1 MFSVKRLFFP
11 ALLALALMLAAC
23 GNNLLP
29 SGEDRRPAA
38 TGGAGHAVGQTAPDF
53 TMGDTTGGTV
63 SLSALNA
70 AGKPVV
76 LYFTM
81 WCPICDAHMQHMQ
94 TTAMAQYPNAVY
106 VAVDYLSGGVAAA
119 AAAQSSAGYG
129 STPFIVAADVGQTVL
144 NAYHATMGTTVVI
157 DKTGVVRM
165 NEDYKD
171 GAALLAVLG
180 AL

>member
-1 MFSVKRLFFP
+1 MFSAKWIVLP
-11 ALLALALMLAAC
+11 ALLAAMIAAC
-23 GNNLLP
+23 GNNLIP
-29 SGEDRRPAA
+29 SGEDKRITTTAS
-38 TGGAGHAVGQTAPDF
+38 AGHAVGQTAPDF
-53 TMGDTTGGTV
+53 SMPDTAGGTV

-94 TTAMAQYPNAVY
+94 STAMAQYPNAVY
-106 VAVDYLSGGVAAA
+106 VAVDYLSGSVAVAAD
-119 AAAQSSAGYG
+119 AQNSAGYA
-129 STPFIVAADVGQTVL
+129 SSPFVVGVDVGQAVL
-144 NAYHATMGTTVVI
+144 NTFHATMGTTVVI
-157 DKTGVVRM
+157 DKTGIVRM

-171 GAALLAVLG
+171 GTALLTVLG

>member
-1 MFSVKRLFFP
+1 MFSGKRIFYPVILAITLF
-11 ALLALALMLAAC
+11 LAAC

-29 SGEDRRPAA
+29 SGEDKRTPAA
-38 TGGAGHAVGQTAPDF
+38 GGAGNAAGQTSPGF
-53 TMGDTTGGTV
+53 TLTDTAGGTV

-81 WCPICDAHMQHMQ
+81 WCPICDSHMQHIQ
-94 TTAMAQYPNAVY
+94 STAMAQYPNAVY
-106 VAVDYLSGGVAAA
+106 IAVDYLSGSVAGAAA
-119 AAAQSSAGYG
+119 SQSAAGYDG
-129 STPFIVAADVGQTVL
+129 SPFIVVADVGQTVL

-157 DKTGVVRM
+157 DATGTVRM

>member
-1 MFSVKRLFFP
+1 MFSGKRTFHPVMVSLV
-11 ALLALALMLAAC
+11 LMVAAC

-29 SGEDRRPAA
+29 SGEDRRPAV
-38 TGGAGHAVGQTAPDF
+38 TGGSGHAVGQAAPDF
-53 TMGDTTGGTV
+53 TMGDTNGGAV

-94 TTAMAQYPNAVY
+94 SKAMIQYPDVAY
-106 VAVDYLSGGVAAA
+106 IAVDYLSGSVAGAAA
-119 AAAQSSAGYG
+119 AAGSAGYE
-129 STPFIVAADVGQTVL
+129 SSPFIVVADVGQTVM

-157 DKTGVVRM
+157 GKTGIVRL

-171 GAALLAVLG
+171 GGALLA
-180 AL
+180 ALRAL

>member
-1 MFSVKRLFFP
+1 MFSVKRLLFP
-11 ALLALALMLAAC
+11 ALLSLAVTVAAC

-29 SGEDRRPAA
+29 SGEDQRPAA
-38 TGGAGHAVGQTAPDF
+38 TGGSGYAVGQTAPDF
-53 TMGDTTGGTV
+53 TMGDTSGGTV

-70 AGKPVV
+70 AGKTVV

-106 VAVDYLSGGVAAA
+106 IAVDYLSGSVAAA
-119 AAAQSSAGYG
+119 AAAQNSAGYG

-144 NAYHATMGTTVVI
+144 NACHATMGTTVVI
-157 DKTGVVRM
+157 DSTGVVRM
-165 NEDYKD
+165 NEDYRD
-171 GAALLAVLG
+171 GAALLAVMG

>member
-1 MFSVKRLFFP
+1 MFSGKRIFFSS
-11 ALLALALMLAAC
+11 LLMLVLMLAAC

-29 SGEDRRPAA
+29 SGEDKRAAA
-38 TGGAGHAVGQTAPDF
+38 TGGAGNATSQTAPAF
-53 TMGDTTGGTV
+53 TMGDTNGGAV
-63 SLSALNA
+63 SLAALNA
-70 AGKPVV
+70 AGKHVV

-94 TTAMAQYPNAVY
+94 SKAMVQYPNVAY
-106 VAVDYLSGGVAAA
+106 IAVDYLSGSVAGA

-129 STPFIVAADVGQTVL
+129 SSPFIVAADVGQTVM

-157 DKTGVVRM
+157 DKTGVIRM

-171 GAALLAVLG
+171 GASLLAALG

>member
-1 MFSVKRLFFP
+1 MFSVKRIIFP
-11 ALLALALMLAAC
+11 ALLALALMPAAC

-29 SGEDRRPAA
+29 SGEDKRATA
-38 TGGAGHAVGQTAPDF
+38 TGGSGSAIGQTAPGF
-53 TMGDTTGGTV
+53 TMSDTNGGIV
-63 SLSALNA
+63 SLSAVNA
-70 AGKPVV
+70 AGKPAI

-94 TTAMAQYPNAVY
+94 SQVMAQYPNAVY
-106 VAVDYLSGGVAAA
+106 LAVDYLSGSVEGAAA
-119 AAAQSSAGYG
+119 ASNSAGYE
-129 STPFIVAADVGQTVL
+129 SSPFVVVADVGQTVL

-171 GAALLAVLG
+171 GAALLAVMG